1 MLVVYTMAQ
10 RFVFSELSQD
20 FKAIVELSEY
30 AVGIANGELCD
41 VL

>member
-1 MLVVYTMAQ
+1 MLVVHTMAQ

-20 FKAIVELSEY
+20 FKAISLLLKF